1 MVKHK
6 IKEDCMEKKWMP
18 GTWAQDKFALS
29 VDILASR
36 QKLVATVKS
45 KNCDSPEEMAA
56 NAHLIAAAPELYDAL
71 EDCEY
76 WLSAPPTSQRGRE
89 RVANVIKRARTI
101 MAKARGENAKQ
112 ETP

>member
-1 MVKHK
+1 
-6 IKEDCMEKKWMP
+6 MEKKWTP
-18 GTWAQDKFALS
+18 GPWVQDKFALS

-36 QKLVATVKS
+36 QKLVATVKP

-56 NAHLIAAAPELYDAL
+56 NAHLIAAATELYDAL
-71 EDCEY
+71 EYCEY
-76 WLSAPPTSQRGRE
+76 WMYAPPTSQSDRE
-89 RVANVIKRARTI
+89 CVTNVIKNARRV